1 MKKFLTLIV
10 LIFPLLATAQQTRTI
25 SGQVLDRADGAPLIG
40 ATVFIA
46 PEETQAKDY
55 NPQGTIAYEQGRF
68 EFKLP
73 VSVKKVVISYLGY
86 EAQTLDISGKS
97 NFTIYLSATD
107 NKVDAV
113 VVTGYQRIEKRKLTS
128 SISNVKMSDIA
139 RDGVASVDEM
149 LSGSIAGLTSTPTT
163 GAPGGASKIKIR
175 STVTLN
181 GNTDPLWVLD
191 GMPLEGNDIPA
202 DWSSKESIDNLY
214 NMSIAGLNPA
224 DIEDITVL
232 KDAGATAIYGARA
245 ANGVIVITTKKG
257 TRNQATRVNVSASLF
272 VTDRPNLEKLN
283 LMNASQ
289 KVDFE
294 LGLASNG
301 RLNHQPGMGGVARIL
316 DQAGERAALR
326 EGGFASLSP
335 ETQSAINALRKDG
348 TDWGKEIYQVALN
361 QQYSFSIS
369 GGGNKASYYLSGGYY
384 NEQGTTIGTGFERLN
399 LTMKTDYDLLKN
411 LRFGASIFVGQNKN
425 DSYVSDTDV
434 FTNPSRY
441 SRTVNPYLNA
451 FDANGDYI
459 YDPDM
464 NAYQGNDDTILDF
477 NFLEERERT
486 EYMLK
491 TRSIK
496 TIFDLD
502 YKPVKGL
509 RLYTQF
515 GLQVDN
521 SMTEK
526 MAQENTFFT
535 RKYAY
540 GSRISGVEYLPKGG
554 VIQNWDGDL
563 SQYTWKAQAEY
574 TGVFGKHE
582 LDLMGGLEM
591 RGTTNTTIHT
601 KGFGYDHKTMTTK
614 PINFPQGNNIIN
626 DARFKQY
633 QKSFYENRY
642 LSYFFTASYTFDNR
656 YTFFGSMR
664 YDGTNLFGVDPK
676 YKFNPMWS
684 VSGAWNINREQFLR
698 DARWLDNLRLRASY
712 GVQGNIDR
720 TTSPYI
726 LGTWNN
732 ASIGGLT
739 EDRIDVSSPP
749 NQNLRWE
756 TTYSWN
762 TALDFSALD
771 NRLGFTF
778 ELYGRRSKDLIT
790 NRSIPLETG
799 FASTSTN
806 YGEIS
811 SRGVEFTLN
820 TVNVRTRDFRW
831 ETSFNIAHN
840 TDKVEKVRLDDN
852 SWTPSLEG
860 YSSSAVFAFKTAGLD
875 EMGIPMFWK
884 DGQKVSLQE
893 FVGFRYEMTDPW
905 GLGIPE
911 LYQFSPVMNNSL
923 SSVRNSLSYIGSRNP
938 DVTGGFNNRFY
949 YKNFDLAISCNFVF
963 GQLVTR
969 TPFYD
974 PTQTGP
980 GQNYTTEMNQ
990 VWSPENTSGIYPVIV
1005 GSRQPDGSAWGDWSE
1020 DSDPYRIMY
1029 WIMDS
1034 YPTNVGLFR
1043 NLDIWSRKI
1052 NYFRVNSIRLGYAF
1066 PEKITRKLH
1075 MAGLRVHFEA
1085 RNPFVIATN
1094 YDGYFDPE
1102 TYGNIYAQPLARTY
1116 SVGLNI
1122 TF

>member
-1 MKKFLTLIV
+1 MKKLLTLFV
-10 LIFPLLATAQQTRTI
+10 LICPLLALAQQTRQIT
-25 SGQVLDRADGAPLIG
+25 GQVLDRADGAPLVG

-46 PEETQAKDY
+46 PEETQAKNY

-68 EFKLP
+68 AFKLP
-73 VSVKKVVISYLGY
+73 VSVKKVVVSYLGY

-107 NKVDAV
+107 NKMDAV

-163 GAPGGASKIKIR
+163 GAPGGASKVKIR

-191 GMPLEGNDIPA
+191 GMPLEGNDIPS
-202 DWSSKESIDNLY
+202 DWSSKENVDNLY

-232 KDAGATAIYGARA
+232 KDAAATAIYGARA
-245 ANGVIVITTKKG
+245 ANGVIIITTKKG
-257 TRNQATRVNVSASLF
+257 RRNQATRVNISASLF
-272 VTDRPNLEKLN
+272 VTDRPNLDKLN

-294 LGLASNG
+294 LGLAANG
-301 RLNHQPGMGGVARIL
+301 RLNFQPDMGGVARIL

-326 EGGFASLSP
+326 EGGFSSLSP

-384 NEQGTTIGTGFERLN
+384 NEQGTTVGTGFERLN

-411 LRFGASIFVGQNKN
+411 LRFGASVFVGQNKN

-441 SRTVNPYLNA
+441 SRTVNPYFNA
-451 FDANGDYI
+451 YNPDGSYA

-464 NAYQGNDDTILDF
+464 IAYQGNDDTILNF
-477 NFLEERERT
+477 NFLEERART
-486 EYMLK
+486 EYTLK

-509 RLYTQF
+509 RIFTQF

-540 GSRISGVEYLPKGG
+540 DSRISGVEYLPKGG
-554 VIQNWDGDL
+554 VIQNWNSDL

-582 LDLMGGLEM
+582 LDLMAGLEM
-591 RGTTNTTIHT
+591 RGTTNTSVHT

-614 PINFPQGNNIIN
+614 PINFPTGSNKIN
-626 DARFKQY
+626 EGKFKQY

-642 LSYFFTASYTFDNR
+642 LSYFFTASYTYDNR

-684 VSGAWNINREQFLR
+684 VSGAWNINREKFLR

-712 GVQGNIDR
+712 GAQGNIDR
-720 TTSPYI
+720 STSPYI

-732 ASIGGLT
+732 VSLGGVT

-762 TALDFSALD
+762 AALDFAALD
-771 NRLGFTF
+771 NRIGFTF

-799 FASTSTN
+799 FPSTSTN

-811 SRGVEFTLN
+811 SRGIEFTLN
-820 TVNVRTRDFRW
+820 TVNIRTRDFRW
-831 ETSFNIAHN
+831 ETSINIAHN
-840 TDKVEKVRLDDN
+840 TDKVEKVRISDD
-852 SWTPSLEG
+852 S
-860 YSSSAVFAFKTAGLD
+860 
-875 EMGIPMFWK
+875 
-884 DGQKVSLQE
+884 
-893 FVGFRYEMTDPW
+893 
-905 GLGIPE
+905 
-911 LYQFSPVMNNSL
+911 
-923 SSVRNSLSYIGSRNP
+923 
-938 DVTGGFNNRFY
+938 
-949 YKNFDLAISCNFVF
+949 
-963 GQLVTR
+963 
-969 TPFYD
+969 
-974 PTQTGP
+974 
-980 GQNYTTEMNQ
+980 
-990 VWSPENTSGIYPVIV
+990 
-1005 GSRQPDGSAWGDWSE
+1005 
-1020 DSDPYRIMY
+1020 
-1029 WIMDS
+1029 
-1034 YPTNVGLFR
+1034 
-1043 NLDIWSRKI
+1043 
-1052 NYFRVNSIRLGYAF
+1052 
-1066 PEKITRKLH
+1066 
-1075 MAGLRVHFEA
+1075 
-1085 RNPFVIATN
+1085 
-1094 YDGYFDPE
+1094 
-1102 TYGNIYAQPLARTY
+1102 
-1116 SVGLNI
+1116 
-1122 TF
+1122 